1 MRMRPSRPVLLATG
15 LSVVLLGVAAP
26 AVATTTRPATPS
38 GAAAPAASRAAIPRP
53 NAPHSGKVVPGVT
66 GAAARKQD
74 PPISA
79 SKRFS
84 QLNAASHAAT
94 VPRPSVDGGDAGL
107 RRSGDSTSAAKP
119 NALKAWSGAFHGY
132 WGTFPS
138 QTIYGAQA
146 TQSLNPS
153 IVAPT
158 SGSQFI
164 YSPTLDPSGIDTI
177 EMSTIYDAGGNYV
190 GAWDW
195 GAAKPG
201 FAKTAAINATF
212 LATYTTLIG
221 GRHFYTVQN
230 VQTNATANTWTAYLF
245 NYKTQ
250 SFDTFYT
257 SSNTAKLS
265 NSGGGWD
272 MDEIY
277 TDYNASTGEGDYCT
291 LTKGDVFESTNLK
304 YRLSSGGAWTSA
316 TTANSSMSP
325 AYPRGSDL
333 GCEDNSYTRITP
345 NSALDFA
352 NNTHGADE
360 IIGGQSA
367 KCVDTN
373 QVKFANG
380 TKEQIYTCHG
390 GAGQEW
396 TYNTSGQL
404 TVDSG
409 KFCLTAKGAGT
420 ANGTIVDLNSCTG
433 AEDQQWSLSLND
445 SLVEEQTGMCLEV
458 AGSSKSNGGQL
469 EIGTCVNGEN
479 QHWTWK

>member
-1 MRMRPSRPVLLATG
+1 MRVRPSHPAVVTVGLCALVLG
-15 LSVVLLGVAAP
+15 LAAP
-26 AVATTTRPATPS
+26 ALATTARPAKP
-38 GAAAPAASRAAIPRP
+38 AAPAASRSAIPRAS
-53 NAPHSGKVVPGVT
+53 APHSGKMVPGVT

-74 PPISA
+74 PPMSA
-79 SKRFS
+79 SRRFA
-84 QLNAASHAAT
+84 QLNATSHAAARDSGAASANT
-94 VPRPSVDGGDAGL
+94 GAGL
-107 RRSGDSTSAAKP
+107 RLPAAKASAVKP
-119 NALKAWSGAFHGY
+119 DALTSWTGAFHGY

-153 IVAPT
+153 IVAPK

-195 GAAKPG
+195 GAANPG

-250 SFDTFYT
+250 SYDTFYS
-257 SSNTAKLS
+257 SSNKSKLS

-277 TDYNASTGEGDYCT
+277 TDYNSATGEGDYCT

-304 YRLSSGGAWTSA
+304 YRLSSGGAWTPA
-316 TTANSSMSP
+316 TIANSTMSP

-345 NSALDFA
+345 NSALDFT
-352 NNTHGADE
+352 NNTHAADE
-360 IIGGQSA
+360 IVGGQSA

-396 TYNTSGQL
+396 VYNTSGQL
-404 TVDSG
+404 TVDGG
-409 KFCLTAKGAGT
+409 KFCLTAKGGGT
-420 ANGTIVDLNSCTG
+420 ADGTIVDLNSCTG

-445 SLVEEQTGMCLEV
+445 SLVEEQTGKCLEV
-458 AGSSKSNGGQL
+458 AGSSKSNGAQL